1 LFLFL
6 DYSNNNKK
14 KVVGV
19 GCMTTPI
26 FKIVSLLSLLEYA
39 AAVFRQQFLGKA
51 KKRKKKRKEA
61 SLVVEES

>member
-1 LFLFL
+1 
-6 DYSNNNKK
+6 
-14 KVVGV
+14 
-19 GCMTTPI
+19 MTTPI

-61 SLVVEES
+61 SLVVEESC